1 MRLKISIR
9 KGLGFGLTSGII
21 TTLGLIIGLNAGTG
35 SRLVI
40 IAGVL
45 TIAIADAFSDAMG
58 VHISEESG
66 HKSTTKKEVWESTL
80 ATLFSKFIFALI
92 FIIPV
97 LLLELQTAVIVSII
111 MGIFLITL
119 FSYYI
124 AKVQGTSA
132 SLAIFEHLL
141 ITAFVIIATH
151 LTGSWI
157 ARIFS

>member
-1 MRLKISIR
+1 MRLKISVR

-35 SRLVI
+35 SRLVVM
-40 IAGVL
+40 AGIL

-66 HKSTTKKEVWESTL
+66 RKSITKKEVWESTL
-80 ATLFSKFIFALI
+80 ATFLSKFIFALI
-92 FIIPV
+92 FIIPI
-97 LLLELQTAVIVSII
+97 LLLELQTAVVISII
-111 MGIFLITL
+111 MGIFLITI

-124 AKVQGTSA
+124 AKVQETSA

-141 ITAFVIIATH
+141 ITIFVIIATH
-151 LTGSWI
+151 LTGTWI
-157 ARIFS
+157 ARIF